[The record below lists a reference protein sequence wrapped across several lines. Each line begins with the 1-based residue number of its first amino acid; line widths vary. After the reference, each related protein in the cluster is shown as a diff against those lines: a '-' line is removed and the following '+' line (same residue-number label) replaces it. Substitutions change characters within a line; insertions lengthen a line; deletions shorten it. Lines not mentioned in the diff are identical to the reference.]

1 MDADDLSTTGLAVF
15 DQATQTANI
24 WLDEIMVEL
33 GCDRELAWRVLVAV
47 LRGLRDRLR
56 IEVVAHLG
64 SQLPLLV
71 RASLYGGTPR
81 GKPLDLRSRNQ
92 FLDDVSQRLAD
103 TQRVDVH
110 QAVQVV
116 FRTMSRH
123 VTEGHVRKIRDSL
136 STELATMWPQG
147 VPGPVEAME
156 DLTAGQSE
164 DGTHSNTAS
173 DRVGH
178 TGRRSRR
185 SFLRSERGSSRQ
197 PTQAHQRS
205 LP

>member
-110 QAVQVV
+110 QAV
-116 FRTMSRH
+116 
-123 VTEGHVRKIRDSL
+123 
-136 STELATMWPQG
+136 
-147 VPGPVEAME
+147 
-156 DLTAGQSE
+156 
-164 DGTHSNTAS
+164 
-173 DRVGH
+173 
-178 TGRRSRR
+178 
-185 SFLRSERGSSRQ
+185 
-197 PTQAHQRS
+197 
-205 LP
+205 